1 MGKRL
6 LALLLGLVMC
16 ASTLVGCGGK
26 DTTDTP
32 ATEDSAA
39 VDTEDTAAEAGT
51 LVLSATG
58 FENKFSPFFASSA
71 DDQDVA
77 DFVSLYMMYGDRVA
91 NPVLNGIEGETR
103 AYNGTD
109 YTYYGP
115 ANIVITENEDGT
127 VYYDITMRDDL
138 VFSDGTP
145 VDIDDFIFSLYVL
158 VYHQRILSHHAL

>member
-6 LALLLGLVMC
+6 LALFLGLVMC
-16 ASTLVGCGGK
+16 ASTLVGCGSK
-26 DTTDTP
+26 EPAAETP
-32 ATEDSAA
+32 ATESA
-39 VDTEDTAAEAGT
+39 TESTTESAEAGR

-58 FENKFSPFFASSA
+58 FENKFSPFFAASA

-77 DFVSLYMMYGDRVA
+77 DFVSLYMMTGDRVA

-115 ANIVITENEDGT
+115 ADIVITEN
-127 VYYDITMRDDL
+127 
-138 VFSDGTP
+138 
-145 VDIDDFIFSLYVL
+145 
-158 VYHQRILSHHAL
+158 

>member
-6 LALLLGLVMC
+6 LALLLGVVMC
-16 ASTLVGCGGK
+16 AGALTGCGSK
-26 DTTDTP
+26 EPAADTP
-32 ATEDSAA
+32 ATDNVAEEPEAA
-39 VDTEDTAAEAGT
+39 DEAGR

-58 FENKFSPFFASSA
+58 FENKFSPFFAKSA

-77 DFVSLYMMYGDRVA
+77 DFTTLYMMYPDRVA

-115 ANIVITENEDGT
+115 ADIVVTENEDGT

-145 VDIDDFIFSLYVL
+145 VDIDDFIFSLYVPL
-158 VYHQRILSHHAL
+158 

>member
-16 ASTLVGCGGK
+16 ASTLVGCGGSK
-26 DTTDTP
+26 DAADTP

-39 VDTEDTAAEAGT
+39 VDTEDATAEAGR

-58 FENKFSPFFASSA
+58 FENKFSPFFANSA
-71 DDQDVA
+71 DDMDIA
-77 DFVSLYMMYGDRVA
+77 EFVSLYMMTGDRVA

-115 ANIVITENEDGT
+115 ADIVVTENEDGIVSVYCVGQTPMNDYTIQAT
-127 VYYDITMRDDL
+127 VTE
-138 VFSDGTP
+138 VAANG
-145 VDIDDFIFSLYVL
+145 
-158 VYHQRILSHHAL
+158 

>member
-16 ASTLVGCGGK
+16 ASTLVGCGGS
-26 DTTDTP
+26 DDSANTP
-32 ATEDSAA
+32 ATEDASTSA
-39 VDTEDTAAEAGT
+39 EDGR

-58 FENKFSPFFASSA
+58 FENKFSPFFANSA
-71 DDQDVA
+71 DDMDVA
-77 DFVSLYMMYGDRVA
+77 EFVSLYMMTGDRVA

-115 ANIVITENEDGT
+115 ADIVVTENEDGT
-127 VYYDITMRDDL
+127 V
-138 VFSDGTP
+138 
-145 VDIDDFIFSLYVL
+145 
-158 VYHQRILSHHAL
+158 